1 MTVFLGMDGGGT
13 KTAFLLTDGEGTTL
27 AESRQPTCS
36 WFDAGT
42 GLVGDVVRAGVDA
55 VTAAAGITP
64 ADITSAYF
72 GIPGHGESSRDTPVL
87 DALPAAVLGHD
98 RYSCGNDMLGGWAGS
113 LAGRDG
119 VNVIAGTGS
128 MAYGERGGTAHRVG
142 GWSEVFGDEG
152 SAYWV
157 AAQGLNAFS
166 RMADGRLPRGPLH
179 ALVRERVGVT
189 EDLDLIGVVMEEWG
203 ADRGTVADLAKV
215 VVAAADAGD
224 EAAADVLHR
233 AATELTTLVVT
244 TVRALGFPADELVPV
259 SYSGGLFRAPLVRE
273 EIWSVLRTL
282 KREGQSILVIDKN
295 VDVLATLADRHV
307 VIEKGRVAWAGTS
320 RDLAADRSVKDRFL
334 HV

>member
-27 AESRQPTCS
+27 AESRQPTCY

-42 GLVGDVVRAGVDA
+42 GLVGDNVRAGVDA

-98 RYSCGNDMLGGWAGS
+98 RYSCGNDMIGGWAGS

-128 MAYGERGGTAHRVG
+128 MAYGERGGSAHRVG

-157 AAQGLNAFS
+157 AVQGLNAFS

-179 ALVRERVGVT
+179 ALLRERVGVT
-189 EDLDLIGVVMEEWG
+189 EDLDTIGVVMEEWG
-203 ADRGTVADLAKV
+203 ADRGTIADLAKV

-224 EAAADVLHR
+224 EAAADALHR
-233 AATELTTLVVT
+233 AAAELTNLVVT
-244 TVRALGFPADELVPV
+244 TVRALGFPADEAVPV
-259 SYSGGLFRAPLVRE
+259 SYSGGLFRAPRFRQEFATALHVEDPHLELVEPRHDPTVG
-273 EIWSVLRTL
+273 SVL
-282 KREGQSILVIDKN
+282 
-295 VDVLATLADRHV
+295 
-307 VIEKGRVAWAGTS
+307 VAMRRAGAPIPE
-320 RDLAADRSVKDRFL
+320 RFAADATPAISSAVAR
-334 HV
+334 

>member
-27 AESRQPTCS
+27 AESRQPTCY

-55 VTAAAGITP
+55 VTSAAGIIP
-64 ADITSAYF
+64 ADITFAYF

-98 RYSCGNDMLGGWAGS
+98 RYSCGNDMVGGWAGS

-128 MAYGERGGTAHRVG
+128 MAYGERGGSTHRVG

-157 AAQGLNAFS
+157 AVQGLNAFS

-189 EDLDLIGVVMEEWG
+189 EDLDLIGVVMDEWG

-224 EAAADVLHR
+224 DAADEILHR
-233 AATELTTLVVT
+233 AATELTTLVGT
-244 TVRALGFPADELVPV
+244 TVRALAFPAGEAVPV
-259 SYSGGLFRAPLVRE
+259 SYSGGLFRALRFREAFASALSAENTALELVEPRHDPTVG
-273 EIWSVLRTL
+273 SVLVAMRRAGAL
-282 KREGQSILVIDKN
+282 IPERFAAN
-295 VDVLATLADRHV
+295 AATAVSASAPAH
-307 VIEKGRVAWAGTS
+307 
-320 RDLAADRSVKDRFL
+320 
-334 HV
+334 

>member
-42 GLVGDVVRAGVDA
+42 GLVDDVVRAGVDA

-128 MAYGERGGTAHRVG
+128 MAYGERGGSAHRVG

-157 AAQGLNAFS
+157 AVQGLNAFS

-215 VVAAADAGD
+215 VGAAADAGD
-224 EAAADVLHR
+224 AAAADVLRR
-233 AATELTTLVVT
+233 AAAELTTLVVT
-244 TVRALGFPADELVPV
+244 TVRALDFPADEPVPV
-259 SYSGGLFRAPLVRE
+259 SYSGGLFRASLVRE
-273 EIWSVLRTL
+273 EFATALHAQDAALELVEPRHDPTVGSVLVAMR
-282 KREGQSILVIDKN
+282 RAGAPIPERFAA
-295 VDVLATLADRHV
+295 DVLAA
-307 VIEKGRVAWAGTS
+307 TS
-320 RDLAADRSVKDRFL
+320 SSAAAR
-334 HV
+334 

>member
-27 AESRQPTCS
+27 AESRQPASS

-55 VTAAAGITP
+55 VTSAAGIAP
-64 ADITSAYF
+64 ADITFAHF

-98 RYSCGNDMLGGWAGS
+98 RYSCGNDMVGGWAGS

-128 MAYGERGGTAHRVG
+128 MAYGERDGTAHRVG

-157 AAQGLNAFS
+157 AVQGLNAFS

-189 EDLDLIGVVMEEWG
+189 EDLDLIGVVMDEWG

-224 EAAADVLHR
+224 DAAAEILHR
-233 AATELTTLVVT
+233 AAAELTTLVGT
-244 TVRALGFPADELVPV
+244 TVRALGFPAGETVPV
-259 SYSGGLFRAPLVRE
+259 SYSGGLFRAPRFREAFASALSAEDTTLELVEPRHDPTVG
-273 EIWSVLRTL
+273 SVLVAMR
-282 KREGQSILVIDKN
+282 RAGAPIPERFAA
-295 VDVLATLADRHV
+295 DVLAA
-307 VIEKGRVAWAGTS
+307 TS
-320 RDLAADRSVKDRFL
+320 SSAAAR
-334 HV
+334 

>member
-27 AESRQPTCS
+27 AESRQPASS

-55 VTAAAGITP
+55 VTSAAGIAP
-64 ADITSAYF
+64 ADITFAHF

-87 DALPAAVLGHD
+87 DALPADVLGHD
-98 RYSCGNDMLGGWAGS
+98 RYSCGNDMVGGWAGS

-157 AAQGLNAFS
+157 AVQGSTPS
-166 RMADGRLPRGPLH
+166 RGWRTADSPG
-179 ALVRERVGVT
+179 VRCT
-189 EDLDLIGVVMEEWG
+189 HSC
-203 ADRGTVADLAKV
+203 A
-215 VVAAADAGD
+215 
-224 EAAADVLHR
+224 
-233 AATELTTLVVT
+233 
-244 TVRALGFPADELVPV
+244 
-259 SYSGGLFRAPLVRE
+259 SGSG
-273 EIWSVLRTL
+273 
-282 KREGQSILVIDKN
+282 
-295 VDVLATLADRHV
+295 
-307 VIEKGRVAWAGTS
+307 
-320 RDLAADRSVKDRFL
+320 
-334 HV
+334 

>member
-55 VTAAAGITP
+55 VTAAAGITS

-72 GIPGHGESSRDTPVL
+72 GIPGHGESSPDTPVL

-98 RYSCGNDMLGGWAGS
+98 RYSCGNDMIGGWAGS

-128 MAYGERGGTAHRVG
+128 MAYGERGGSAHRVG

-157 AAQGLNAFS
+157 AVQGLNAFS

-179 ALVRERVGVT
+179 ALLRERVGVS
-189 EDLDLIGVVMEEWG
+189 EDLDLIGVVMEEWA

-233 AATELTTLVVT
+233 AAAELTTLVVT
-244 TVRALGFPADELVPV
+244 TVRALDFPADEAVPV
-259 SYSGGLFRAPLVRE
+259 SYSGGLFRAPRLRE
-273 EIWSVLRTL
+273 EFATALHAQDAAVELVEPRHDPTVGSVL
-282 KREGQSILVIDKN
+282 
-295 VDVLATLADRHV
+295 
-307 VIEKGRVAWAGTS
+307 VAMRRAGAPIPE
-320 RDLAADRSVKDRFL
+320 RFAADATPAISSAPAR
-334 HV
+334 